1 MRKRR
6 TADAG
11 YVVDGL
17 ISLNDLEEILP
28 DMELPDTD
36 IETLNGFLLY
46 RLGRLPR
53 EGEQLRI
60 EYGGYLFQPLSI
72 QDKVIQSVKILPLDQ
87 TGNN

>member
-1 MRKRR
+1 
-6 TADAG
+6 
-11 YVVDGL
+11 
-17 ISLNDLEEILP
+17 
-28 DMELPDTD
+28 MELPDTE